1 MNKIRVLR
9 ASQGIGRQRG
19 GRGSRPLQRLPATI
33 HFLCPV

>member
-19 GRGSRPLQRLPATI
+19 GRGSRPLQRLPAAI
-33 HFLCPV
+33 HFFSPV

>member
-9 ASQGIGRQRG
+9 ASQGIGRLRG
-19 GRGSRPLQRLPATI
+19 GREGLPLQRLPAAI